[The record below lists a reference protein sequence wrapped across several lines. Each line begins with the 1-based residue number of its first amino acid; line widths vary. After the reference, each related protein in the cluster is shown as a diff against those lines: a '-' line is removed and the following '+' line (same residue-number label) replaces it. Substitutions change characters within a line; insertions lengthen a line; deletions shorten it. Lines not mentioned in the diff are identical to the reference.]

1 MASLTIDK
9 FFGQNTK
16 GDKKDVSE
24 YACLRS
30 KNMCCEQ
37 GLFKSRSGYKKLDGV
52 TYTARINLVYRF
64 KRVVGNDLTLV
75 ASGGN
80 LYSV

>member
-52 TYTARINLVYRF
+52 TYAARINLLYFF
-64 KRVVGNDLTLV
+64 KMPTGGTKTLIC
-75 ASGGN
+75 SGGN
-80 LYSV
+80 LYAS